1 MTPAPDSKSATATAP
16 AQAPAAAQN
25 NFRVVPADTSQLV
38 KPHSITKGPANARVT
53 LVEYLDPECESCARM
68 NPYVK
73 KIVKE
78 FEKDLRVVVRYMP
91 YHGNS
96 KLVANILEGARAEG
110 KYWETLD
117 ILFETQSQWANHHQ
131 PRPDLIPEIL
141 KPLGLNMKKIM
152 ADAQA
157 GKFDQLIMED
167 AEDGKNLGVNGTP
180 TFFVNGSKLEELGY
194 EPLRLE
200 IQKYLR

>member
-117 ILFETQSQWANHHQ
+117 ILFETQSQWGQSSPTA
-131 PRPDLIPEIL
+131 PRFNSRNFETTGFKYEKNYGRCPSR
-141 KPLGLNMKKIM
+141 KI
-152 ADAQA
+152 
-157 GKFDQLIMED
+157 
-167 AEDGKNLGVNGTP
+167 
-180 TFFVNGSKLEELGY
+180 
-194 EPLRLE
+194 
-200 IQKYLR
+200 

>member
-1 MTPAPDSKSATATAP
+1 
-16 AQAPAAAQN
+16 
-25 NFRVVPADTSQLV
+25 
-38 KPHSITKGPANARVT
+38 
-53 LVEYLDPECESCARM
+53 
-68 NPYVK
+68 
-73 KIVKE
+73 
-78 FEKDLRVVVRYMP
+78 
-91 YHGNS
+91 
-96 KLVANILEGARAEG
+96 
-110 KYWETLD
+110 
-117 ILFETQSQWANHHQ
+117 
-131 PRPDLIPEIL
+131 
-141 KPLGLNMKKIM
+141 M